1 MLEALNDFLS
11 GKVLIVLIVGLGSY
25 FTLRSRF
32 VQFRHFGHM
41 FGVFKESI
49 RGQAGQLSSFQ
60 ALMLSLAGRVGA
72 GNIAGVG
79 IAVTLGGPGAV
90 FWMWVTALVGMSSS
104 FFECTLAQVYKRA
117 DGDGLYRGGPAYY
130 IQHGL
135 KLKGMAVVFSV
146 LLLVTYGFAF
156 NGLQSY
162 TVTHSL
168 QNAFGFAPQHTGIA
182 LAVLLAIVFIGGIK
196 RIAAVSDLLV
206 PVKTL
211 AYIGVTLYV
220 IGTQIEHVPAMLE
233 TIFKSAFGLDP
244 AFGGLLGSA
253 IVMGVKRGVFANEAG
268 LGSAPNVAAV
278 AAVKHPGAQ
287 GVVQAF
293 SVFLDTFVIC
303 TCTALLILLSGFY
316 TPGFEGDGIV
326 LTQNSLAAV
335 VGDWGRLFVSI
346 ALSLFVFT
354 CILYSYYLG
363 ENSLQFLSRNRVVLM
378 IFRGLVLALVVW
390 GSMQDLSTVFAFA
403 DITMTCLAFVN
414 LNDPHIARMGGRL
427 QRKVTYGRSAKAD
440 IIGKATG
447 LDAMGA
453 PSLELADGRKG
464 EPRPRTIRLH
474 TPGIHTAQ
482 NALAAA
488 AVALAMR
495 VPMGGVAKA
504 LEGFRPMIYKSG
516 YARLAAMAAPGG
528 ATVLNDTYNSNPD
541 STLAALATLT
551 AMKPGRGGRRIAV
564 LADMKELGSSS
575 AAEHERIGREIGGM
589 KKVDL
594 ALFHGQEMRLA
605 HEAAAAAR
613 GNASLFFARKED
625 LADALR
631 SMMTPADIVLVKGSR
646 GMNMEVVVQ
655 KLLTNDSDTSER

>member
-1 MLEALNDFLS
+1 MLDVLNDFLS

-41 FGVFKESI
+41 FSVFKDSL
-49 RGQAGQLSSFQ
+49 RSSGGQLSSFQ

-104 FFECTLAQVYKRA
+104 FFECTLAQVYKRS

-135 KLKGMAVVFSV
+135 KLRWMAMVFAV

-168 QNAFGFAPQHTGIA
+168 QNAFNIPVQYSGIA
-182 LAVLLAIVFIGGIK
+182 LAVLLGLVFIGGIK
-196 RIAAVSDLLV
+196 RIASVSDLLV

-211 AYIGVTLYV
+211 AYIAVTVYV
-220 IGTQIEHVPAMLE
+220 IITQIELVPGMLA
-233 TIFKSAFGLDP
+233 TIVKSAFGLEP
-244 AFGGLLGSA
+244 AFAGLLGSA

-278 AAVKHPGAQ
+278 ASVKHPAAQ

-335 VGDWGRLFVSI
+335 VGDWGRTFVSV

-354 CILYSYYLG
+354 CILYNYYLG
-363 ENSLQFLSRNRVVLM
+363 ENALQFLVGRSKTAL
-378 IFRGLVLALVVW
+378 IGYRGLVLALICW
-390 GSMQDLSTVFAFA
+390 GSMQNLGTVFAFA

-414 LNDPHIARMGGRL
+414 LTALALLIKVGLRVMKDYDAQRQAGVAQPVFDAR
-427 QRKVTYGRSAKAD
+427 QFQD
-440 IIGKATG
+440 
-447 LDAMGA
+447 LDLDRDAWPA
-453 PSLELADGRKG
+453 QAAAQPNAQADG
-464 EPRPRTIRLH
+464 
-474 TPGIHTAQ
+474 
-482 NALAAA
+482 
-488 AVALAMR
+488 
-495 VPMGGVAKA
+495 
-504 LEGFRPMIYKSG
+504 
-516 YARLAAMAAPGG
+516 
-528 ATVLNDTYNSNPD
+528 
-541 STLAALATLT
+541 
-551 AMKPGRGGRRIAV
+551 AV
-564 LADMKELGSSS
+564 LVESQ
-575 AAEHERIGREIGGM
+575 R
-589 KKVDL
+589 
-594 ALFHGQEMRLA
+594 
-605 HEAAAAAR
+605 
-613 GNASLFFARKED
+613 
-625 LADALR
+625 
-631 SMMTPADIVLVKGSR
+631 
-646 GMNMEVVVQ
+646 
-655 KLLTNDSDTSER
+655 

>member
-1 MLEALNDFLS
+1 MLDAINDFLS
-11 GKVLIVLIVGLGSY
+11 GKVLIVLIVGLGAY
-25 FTLRSRF
+25 FTIRSRF

-104 FFECTLAQVYKRA
+104 FFECTLAQVYKRS

-135 KLKGMAVVFSV
+135 KLRWMAMTFAV

-156 NGLQSY
+156 NGLQAF

-168 QNAFGFAPQHTGIA
+168 QNAFDIPVLYSGIA
-182 LAVLLAIVFIGGIK
+182 LAALLAVVFFGGIQ

-211 AYIGVTLYV
+211 AYIAVTLYV
-220 IGTQIEHVPAMLE
+220 IVTQIELVPGMLT
-233 TIFKSAFGLDP
+233 TIVKSAFGLEP
-244 AFGGLLGSA
+244 AFAGLLGAA

-278 AAVKHPGAQ
+278 AAVRHPASQ

-316 TPGFEGDGIV
+316 TPGFEGDGIT

-335 VGDWGRLFVSI
+335 VGDWGRIFVSV

-354 CILYSYYLG
+354 CITYNYYLG
-363 ENSLQFLSRNRVVLM
+363 ENALQFIVGRSRSALIAFRV
-378 IFRGLVLALVVW
+378 LVLGLILW
-390 GSMQDLSTVFAFA
+390 GSMQNLGTVFAFA

-414 LNDPHIARMGGRL
+414 L
-427 QRKVTYGRSAKAD
+427 
-440 IIGKATG
+440 
-447 LDAMGA
+447 
-453 PSLELADGRKG
+453 
-464 EPRPRTIRLH
+464 
-474 TPGIHTAQ
+474 
-482 NALAAA
+482 
-488 AVALAMR
+488 VALAMLIKVGLR
-495 VPMGGVAKA
+495 VMRDYDEQRAAGIERPVFDASKFADLDIDHDAWRDAHKVNATAPAHGSLPAK
-504 LEGFRPMIYKSG
+504 G
-516 YARLAAMAAPGG
+516 
-528 ATVLNDTYNSNPD
+528 
-541 STLAALATLT
+541 
-551 AMKPGRGGRRIAV
+551 
-564 LADMKELGSSS
+564 
-575 AAEHERIGREIGGM
+575 
-589 KKVDL
+589 
-594 ALFHGQEMRLA
+594 
-605 HEAAAAAR
+605 
-613 GNASLFFARKED
+613 
-625 LADALR
+625 
-631 SMMTPADIVLVKGSR
+631 
-646 GMNMEVVVQ
+646 
-655 KLLTNDSDTSER
+655 

>member
-11 GKVLIVLIVGLGSY
+11 GKLLIVLIVGLGGY

-41 FGVFKESI
+41 FSVFKESI

-117 DGDGLYRGGPAYY
+117 DGDGLYRGGPSYY
-130 IQHGL
+130 IEHGL
-135 KLKGMAVVFSV
+135 KLRWMAVTFAV

-156 NGLQSY
+156 NGLQSF

-168 QNAFGFAPQHTGIA
+168 ENAFGLPVQYTGIG
-182 LAVLLAIVFIGGIK
+182 LAVLLGLVFIGGIK

-220 IGTQIEHVPAMLE
+220 IATQIELVPGMLV
-233 TIFKSAFGLDP
+233 TIVKSAFGLEP
-244 AFGGLLGSA
+244 AFAGLLGSA

-278 AAVKHPGAQ
+278 AAVKHPAAQ

-335 VGDWGRLFVSI
+335 VGDWGRIFVSV

-354 CILYSYYLG
+354 CILYNYYLG
-363 ENSLQFLSRNRVVLM
+363 ENALQFLAGRSRVALLTY
-378 IFRGLVLALVVW
+378 RGLVLALICW
-390 GSMQDLSTVFAFA
+390 GSMQNLGTVFAFS

-414 LNDPHIARMGGRL
+414 LLALALLIKVGLRVMRDYDE
-427 QRKVTYGRSAKAD
+427 QRKAGIDQPVFDASKFTDLDLDRAAWPINPVT
-440 IIGKATG
+440 
-447 LDAMGA
+447 
-453 PSLELADGRKG
+453 E
-464 EPRPRTIRLH
+464 
-474 TPGIHTAQ
+474 
-482 NALAAA
+482 
-488 AVALAMR
+488 
-495 VPMGGVAKA
+495 
-504 LEGFRPMIYKSG
+504 
-516 YARLAAMAAPGG
+516 AAPQQVPAG
-528 ATVLNDTYNSNPD
+528 
-541 STLAALATLT
+541 LAESH
-551 AMKPGRGGRRIAV
+551 R
-564 LADMKELGSSS
+564 
-575 AAEHERIGREIGGM
+575 
-589 KKVDL
+589 
-594 ALFHGQEMRLA
+594 
-605 HEAAAAAR
+605 
-613 GNASLFFARKED
+613 
-625 LADALR
+625 
-631 SMMTPADIVLVKGSR
+631 
-646 GMNMEVVVQ
+646 
-655 KLLTNDSDTSER
+655 

>member
-1 MLEALNDFLS
+1 MLEILNDFLS
-11 GKVLIVLIVGLGSY
+11 GKLLIVLIVGLGSY
-25 FTLRSRF
+25 FTIRSRF

-41 FGVFKESI
+41 FGVFKDSI
-49 RGQAGQLSSFQ
+49 RGSAGQLSSFQ

-104 FFECTLAQVYKRA
+104 FFECSLAQAYKRA

-130 IQHGL
+130 IEHGL
-135 KLKGMAVVFSV
+135 KLRWMALTFAV

-156 NGLQSY
+156 NGLQSF

-168 QNAFGFAPQHTGIA
+168 ENAFGFPVEYTGFG
-182 LAVLLAIVFIGGIK
+182 LAVLLGLVFIGGIK

-220 IGTQIEHVPAMLE
+220 IATQIELVPGMLV
-233 TIFKSAFGLDP
+233 TIVKSAFGLEP
-244 AFGGLLGSA
+244 AFAGLLGSA

-278 AAVKHPGAQ
+278 AAVQHPVAQ

-335 VGDWGRLFVSI
+335 VGDWGRIFVSV

-354 CILYSYYLG
+354 CILYNYYLG
-363 ENSLQFLSRNRVVLM
+363 ENALQFLLGKSRAALLTY
-378 IFRGLVLALVVW
+378 RGLVLALIYW
-390 GSMQDLSTVFAFA
+390 GSLQNLGTVFAFA

-414 LNDPHIARMGGRL
+414 LIALALLLKVGLRLMRDYDAQRQAGVKTPVFDARQFADLDLDPQAWPDKPL
-427 QRKVTYGRSAKAD
+427 TPL
-440 IIGKATG
+440 ATWPN
-447 LDAMGA
+447 ATA
-453 PSLELADGRKG
+453 SVPS
-464 EPRPRTIRLH
+464 
-474 TPGIHTAQ
+474 
-482 NALAAA
+482 NALQQ
-488 AVALAMR
+488 R
-495 VPMGGVAKA
+495 
-504 LEGFRPMIYKSG
+504 
-516 YARLAAMAAPGG
+516 
-528 ATVLNDTYNSNPD
+528 
-541 STLAALATLT
+541 
-551 AMKPGRGGRRIAV
+551 
-564 LADMKELGSSS
+564 
-575 AAEHERIGREIGGM
+575 
-589 KKVDL
+589 
-594 ALFHGQEMRLA
+594 
-605 HEAAAAAR
+605 
-613 GNASLFFARKED
+613 
-625 LADALR
+625 
-631 SMMTPADIVLVKGSR
+631 
-646 GMNMEVVVQ
+646 
-655 KLLTNDSDTSER
+655 

>member
-1 MLEALNDFLS
+1 MLEMLNDFLS
-11 GKVLIVLIVGLGSY
+11 GKVLIVLIVGLGAY
-25 FTLRSRF
+25 FTIRSRF

-41 FGVFKESI
+41 FGVFRESL

-104 FFECTLAQVYKRA
+104 FFECTLAQVYKRS
-117 DGDGLYRGGPAYY
+117 DGDGLYRGGPSYY

-135 KLKGMAVVFSV
+135 KLRSMAVVFAV

-182 LAVLLAIVFIGGIK
+182 LAVLLGVVFIGGIK

-206 PVKTL
+206 PIKTL

-220 IGTQIEHVPAMLE
+220 IASQIEHVPAMLE
-233 TIFKSAFGLDP
+233 TIVKSAFGLDP

-278 AAVKHPGAQ
+278 AAVRHPAAQ

-335 VGDWGRLFVSI
+335 VGDWGRVFVSV

-354 CILYSYYLG
+354 CILYNFYLG
-363 ENSLQFLSRNRVVLM
+363 ENSLQFLSRNRLVL
-378 IFRGLVLALVVW
+378 IGYRALVLALVVW
-390 GSMQDLSTVFAFA
+390 GSVQDLSTVFAFA

-414 LNDPHIARMGGRL
+414 LM
-427 QRKVTYGRSAKAD
+427 
-440 IIGKATG
+440 
-447 LDAMGA
+447 
-453 PSLELADGRKG
+453 
-464 EPRPRTIRLH
+464 
-474 TPGIHTAQ
+474 
-482 NALAAA
+482 ALALLFK
-488 AVALAMR
+488 VGLRVMR
-495 VPMGGVAKA
+495 DYDMQRRAGIKQPV
-504 LEGFRPMIYKSG
+504 F
-516 YARLAAMAAPGG
+516 
-528 ATVLNDTYNSNPD
+528 D
-541 STLAALATLT
+541 SAQF
-551 AMKPGRGGRRIAV
+551 
-564 LADMKELGSSS
+564 ADLDLDREAWPAGQH
-575 AAEHERIGREIGGM
+575 AEPP
-589 KKVDL
+589 
-594 ALFHGQEMRLA
+594 AQ
-605 HEAAAAAR
+605 
-613 GNASLFFARKED
+613 
-625 LADALR
+625 ADAEPLPSGTR
-631 SMMTPADIVLVKGSR
+631 
-646 GMNMEVVVQ
+646 
-655 KLLTNDSDTSER
+655 

>member
-1 MLEALNDFLS
+1 MLEVINDFLS

-25 FTLRSRF
+25 FTIRSRF
-32 VQFRHFGHM
+32 VQLRHFLHM
-41 FGVFKESI
+41 FAVFRDSLKSS
-49 RGQAGQLSSFQ
+49 GGQLSSFQ

-130 IQHGL
+130 IEHGL
-135 KLKGMAVVFSV
+135 KRKGMAVVFSI

-156 NGLQSY
+156 IGLQSY

-168 QNAFGFAPQHTGIA
+168 QDAFAFDPSHTGIV
-182 LAVLLAIVFIGGIK
+182 LAVLLAITFIGGIK

-206 PVKTL
+206 PIKTL
-211 AYIGVTLYV
+211 AYIAVTLYV
-220 IGTQIEHVPAMLE
+220 IGTQIEQVPAMLE
-233 TIFKSAFGLDP
+233 TIIKSAFGLDP

-278 AAVKHPGAQ
+278 ASVKHPGAQ

-335 VGDWGRLFVSI
+335 VGDWGRLFVSV

-354 CILYSYYLG
+354 CILYNYYLG
-363 ENSLQFLSRNRVVLM
+363 ENSLQFLTRNRTVLM
-378 IFRGLVLALVVW
+378 LFRGLVLALVVW

-414 LNDPHIARMGGRL
+414 L
-427 QRKVTYGRSAKAD
+427 
-440 IIGKATG
+440 
-447 LDAMGA
+447 
-453 PSLELADGRKG
+453 
-464 EPRPRTIRLH
+464 
-474 TPGIHTAQ
+474 
-482 NALAAA
+482 
-488 AVALAMR
+488 VALAMLFKVGLR
-495 VPMGGVAKA
+495 VMRDYDEQRRAGVAQPVFDSRKFADLDLDLKA
-504 LEGFRPMIYKSG
+504 WPAEPSATAEAEPQGVP
-516 YARLAAMAAPGG
+516 AAQ
-528 ATVLNDTYNSNPD
+528 
-541 STLAALATLT
+541 
-551 AMKPGRGGRRIAV
+551 R
-564 LADMKELGSSS
+564 
-575 AAEHERIGREIGGM
+575 
-589 KKVDL
+589 
-594 ALFHGQEMRLA
+594 
-605 HEAAAAAR
+605 
-613 GNASLFFARKED
+613 
-625 LADALR
+625 
-631 SMMTPADIVLVKGSR
+631 
-646 GMNMEVVVQ
+646 
-655 KLLTNDSDTSER
+655 

>member
-1 MLEALNDFLS
+1 MLEVINDFLS

-25 FTLRSRF
+25 FTIRSRF
-32 VQFRHFGHM
+32 VQLRHFFHM
-41 FGVFKESI
+41 FAVFRDSLKGS
-49 RGQAGQLSSFQ
+49 AGQLSSFQ

-156 NGLQSY
+156 IGLQSY

-168 QNAFGFAPQHTGIA
+168 QNAFEFDPRHTGIV
-182 LAVLLAIVFIGGIK
+182 LAVLLAITFLGGIK
-196 RIAAVSDLLV
+196 RIASVSDLLV
-206 PVKTL
+206 PIKTL

-233 TIFKSAFGLDP
+233 TIIKSAFGLDP

-278 AAVKHPGAQ
+278 ASVEHPVAQ

-316 TPGFEGDGIV
+316 TPGFEGDGIA

-335 VGDWGRLFVSI
+335 VGEWGRMFISV
-346 ALSLFVFT
+346 ALALFVFT
-354 CILYSYYLG
+354 SILYNYYLG
-363 ENSLQFLSRNRVVLM
+363 ESNLRFLIGENRKAL
-378 IFRGLVLALVVW
+378 IGYRALVLVLIFW
-390 GSMQDLSTVFAFA
+390 GAIENLGTVFAFA
-403 DITMTCLAFVN
+403 DITMTLLAFVN
-414 LNDPHIARMGGRL
+414 LIALFLLFKVGMRILRDYDD
-427 QRKVTYGRSAKAD
+427 QRAAGIKTPVFDSSKFPD
-440 IIGKATG
+440 
-447 LDAMGA
+447 LD
-453 PSLELADGRKG
+453 LDL
-464 EPRPRTIRLH
+464 
-474 TPGIHTAQ
+474 
-482 NALAAA
+482 NAWPANPPAAA
-488 AVALAMR
+488 TKAEAEAQG
-495 VPMGGVAKA
+495 VP
-504 LEGFRPMIYKSG
+504 
-516 YARLAAMAAPGG
+516 AAQ
-528 ATVLNDTYNSNPD
+528 
-541 STLAALATLT
+541 
-551 AMKPGRGGRRIAV
+551 R
-564 LADMKELGSSS
+564 
-575 AAEHERIGREIGGM
+575 
-589 KKVDL
+589 
-594 ALFHGQEMRLA
+594 
-605 HEAAAAAR
+605 
-613 GNASLFFARKED
+613 
-625 LADALR
+625 
-631 SMMTPADIVLVKGSR
+631 
-646 GMNMEVVVQ
+646 
-655 KLLTNDSDTSER
+655 

>member
-11 GKVLIVLIVGLGSY
+11 GKLLIVLIVGLGSY

-41 FGVFKESI
+41 FSVFKESL

-135 KLKGMAVVFSV
+135 KLRWMAVVFAI
-146 LLLVTYGFAF
+146 LLLVTYGFTF

-168 QNAFGFAPQHTGIA
+168 QNAFGFEPQYTGIA
-182 LAVLLAIVFIGGIK
+182 LAALLGLVFIGGIK
-196 RIAAVSDLLV
+196 RIASVSDLLV

-220 IGTQIEHVPAMLE
+220 IFTQIEHVPAMLE
-233 TIFKSAFGLDP
+233 TIIKSAFGLDP
-244 AFGGLLGSA
+244 AFAGLLGSA

-278 AAVKHPGAQ
+278 AAVRHPAAQ

-316 TPGFEGDGIV
+316 TPGFEGDGIA

-335 VGDWGRLFVSI
+335 VGDWGRIFVSV

-354 CILYSYYLG
+354 CILYNYYLG
-363 ENSLQFLSRNRVVLM
+363 ETSLQFFTRNRLVLLAY
-378 IFRGLVLALVVW
+378 RGLVLLLILW
-390 GSMQDLSTVFAFA
+390 GSVQNLSTVFAFA

-414 LNDPHIARMGGRL
+414 L
-427 QRKVTYGRSAKAD
+427 
-440 IIGKATG
+440 
-447 LDAMGA
+447 
-453 PSLELADGRKG
+453 
-464 EPRPRTIRLH
+464 
-474 TPGIHTAQ
+474 
-482 NALAAA
+482 
-488 AVALAMR
+488 VALALLFKVGLRVMR
-495 VPMGGVAKA
+495 DYDEQRRAGIAQPVFDASKFSDLDLDPQAWPVKPVAEA
-504 LEGFRPMIYKSG
+504 E
-516 YARLAAMAAPGG
+516 AE
-528 ATVLNDTYNSNPD
+528 V
-541 STLAALATLT
+541 
-551 AMKPGRGGRRIAV
+551 AV
-564 LADMKELGSSS
+564 
-575 AAEHERIGREIGGM
+575 
-589 KKVDL
+589 
-594 ALFHGQEMRLA
+594 GQAQTQR
-605 HEAAAAAR
+605 
-613 GNASLFFARKED
+613 
-625 LADALR
+625 
-631 SMMTPADIVLVKGSR
+631 
-646 GMNMEVVVQ
+646 
-655 KLLTNDSDTSER
+655 

>member
-11 GKVLIVLIVGLGSY
+11 GKLLIVLIVGLGSY

-41 FGVFKESI
+41 FSVFKESL

-104 FFECTLAQVYKRA
+104 FFECTLAQVYKRS

-135 KLKGMAVVFSV
+135 KLRWMAMVFAI
-146 LLLVTYGFAF
+146 LLLVTYGFTF

-168 QNAFGFAPQHTGIA
+168 QNAFGFEPKYTGIA
-182 LAVLLAIVFIGGIK
+182 LAALLGLVFIGGIK
-196 RIAAVSDLLV
+196 RIASVSDLLV

-220 IGTQIEHVPAMLE
+220 IFTQIEHVPAMLE
-233 TIFKSAFGLDP
+233 TIVKSAFGLDP
-244 AFGGLLGSA
+244 AFAGLLGSA

-278 AAVKHPGAQ
+278 AAVKHPAAQ

-316 TPGFEGDGIV
+316 TPGFEGDGIA

-335 VGDWGRLFVSI
+335 VGDWGRIFVSV

-354 CILYSYYLG
+354 CILYNYYLG
-363 ENSLQFLSRNRVVLM
+363 ETSLQFFTRNRLVLLGY
-378 IFRGLVLALVVW
+378 RGLVLLLILW
-390 GSMQDLSTVFAFA
+390 GSVQNLSTVFAFA

-414 LNDPHIARMGGRL
+414 L
-427 QRKVTYGRSAKAD
+427 
-440 IIGKATG
+440 
-447 LDAMGA
+447 
-453 PSLELADGRKG
+453 
-464 EPRPRTIRLH
+464 
-474 TPGIHTAQ
+474 
-482 NALAAA
+482 
-488 AVALAMR
+488 VALALLFKVGLRVMR
-495 VPMGGVAKA
+495 DYDEQRRAGIAQPVFDASKFSDLDLDPAAWPVSPQVETQTAVNVA
-504 LEGFRPMIYKSG
+504 
-516 YARLAAMAAPGG
+516 
-528 ATVLNDTYNSNPD
+528 
-541 STLAALATLT
+541 
-551 AMKPGRGGRRIAV
+551 
-564 LADMKELGSSS
+564 
-575 AAEHERIGREIGGM
+575 
-589 KKVDL
+589 
-594 ALFHGQEMRLA
+594 
-605 HEAAAAAR
+605 
-613 GNASLFFARKED
+613 NAQTQS
-625 LADALR
+625 
-631 SMMTPADIVLVKGSR
+631 
-646 GMNMEVVVQ
+646 
-655 KLLTNDSDTSER
+655 

>member
-11 GKVLIVLIVGLGSY
+11 GKLLIVLIVGLGSY

-41 FGVFKESI
+41 FSVFKESL

-104 FFECTLAQVYKRA
+104 FFECTLAQVYKRS

-135 KLKGMAVVFSV
+135 KLRWMAMVFAI
-146 LLLVTYGFAF
+146 LLLVTYGFTF

-168 QNAFGFAPQHTGIA
+168 QNAFGFEPKYTGIA
-182 LAVLLAIVFIGGIK
+182 LAALLGLVFIGGIK
-196 RIAAVSDLLV
+196 RIASVSDLLV

-220 IGTQIEHVPAMLE
+220 IFTQIDHVPAMLE
-233 TIFKSAFGLDP
+233 TIVKSAFGLDP
-244 AFGGLLGSA
+244 AFAGLLGSA

-278 AAVKHPGAQ
+278 AAVKHPAAQ

-316 TPGFEGDGIV
+316 TPGFEGDGIA

-335 VGDWGRLFVSI
+335 VGDWGRIFVSV

-354 CILYSYYLG
+354 CILYNYYLG
-363 ENSLQFLSRNRVVLM
+363 ENSLQFLSRNRALLM
-378 IFRGLVLALVVW
+378 VFRGLVLALVVW

-414 LNDPHIARMGGRL
+414 LM
-427 QRKVTYGRSAKAD
+427 
-440 IIGKATG
+440 
-447 LDAMGA
+447 
-453 PSLELADGRKG
+453 
-464 EPRPRTIRLH
+464 
-474 TPGIHTAQ
+474 
-482 NALAAA
+482 
-488 AVALAMR
+488 ALAMLFKVGMR
-495 VPMGGVAKA
+495 VMRDYDEQRRAGIKQPVFDSSKFADLDLDLKAWPTEAPAAGKTAVEPQGV
-504 LEGFRPMIYKSG
+504 P
-516 YARLAAMAAPGG
+516 AAQ
-528 ATVLNDTYNSNPD
+528 
-541 STLAALATLT
+541 
-551 AMKPGRGGRRIAV
+551 R
-564 LADMKELGSSS
+564 
-575 AAEHERIGREIGGM
+575 
-589 KKVDL
+589 
-594 ALFHGQEMRLA
+594 
-605 HEAAAAAR
+605 
-613 GNASLFFARKED
+613 
-625 LADALR
+625 
-631 SMMTPADIVLVKGSR
+631 
-646 GMNMEVVVQ
+646 
-655 KLLTNDSDTSER
+655 